1 MFFLISQYSNFFT
14 GSASGPVYAYDSIA
28 QNSFESISVVVQRPD
43 YGWECVDT
51 YTAIAQSNK
60 GGTIS
65 ESVSVTTPGQP
76 MTVIPMS
83 GLDLCRHAY
92 FLTTFATSNDDRGQN
107 FTLPGPYPTNPN
119 GERIILY

>member
-43 YGWECVDT
+43 YGWECVNM
-51 YTAIAQSNK
+51 YTTVAQSNR

-65 ESVSVTTPGQP
+65 GSATVTKNTRARQQP
-76 MTVIPMS
+76 QP
-83 GLDLCRHAY
+83 
-92 FLTTFATSNDDRGQN
+92 DRPC
-107 FTLPGPYPTNPN
+107 T
-119 GERIILY
+119 